1 MDSNHEI
8 MKSKILIEA
17 LSFLGIAEV
26 KGKED
31 NQKIIDMFIS
41 LGFTGFKDETPWC
54 AAYVG
59 SVLKT
64 CKLDYLQTL
73 HARDYL
79 EYGKRTNKPV
89 VGDIVVMWR
98 GDVSS
103 TLGHVAFYLHM
114 DTKYVYVLGGNQSN
128 TVSVQTYK
136 RDRVLSFREAVLPA

>member
-1 MDSNHEI
+1 MESNHEI

-17 LSFLGIAEV
+17 LSFLGVAEV

-41 LGFTGFKDETPWC
+41 LGFTGFKDEVPWC

-59 SVLKT
+59 SVLKS
-64 CKLDYLQTL
+64 CKLDYLMSL
-73 HARDYL
+73 HARDYT
-79 EYGKRTNKPV
+79 EYGKATGTPQ

-98 GDVSS
+98 GDV
-103 TLGHVAFYLHM
+103 TGTAGHVAFFLHM

-136 RDRVLSFREAVLPA
+136 RERVLAFREAVLPA